1 MRFVHNL
8 FHKSTNNTQPRLSG
22 VQIYIKAAQQTRT
35 RRTQNLPISILPRF
49 CSQIDHN
56 ILLLT
61 TPPSHKVHSKKQKN
75 STYHND
81 FSKIVLIS
89 RSEIIKKQN
98 IQNMAT
104 SYPELKRPKNKILTV
119 IKEYL
124 IMTIGMCIYSFGW
137 IGCVLP
143 AKSTSGAA
151 SGLAIVVSTAL
162 QNTMGWEVKI
172 GTIVLIINVVLLIIA
187 GFLLGWNFG
196 IKTIYCIFALSMS
209 MNIWQDI
216 LPADDFLHIDRFL
229 SMVIGGVVTG
239 FGVAIAIMQGGSA
252 GGTDIVAMIINKF
265 RSISYGRII
274 FILDLLIIASSLTV
288 GFSIDAAIYGYIMT
302 LVFGYTVD
310 MILAGNKQSSQVFII
325 SPKYDDITH
334 ALTTELGRGVT
345 LIEGEGGYTHN
356 KTKMVMVVCS
366 NRETPAV
373 MKYVK
378 DIDPNAFITVA
389 SVMGVYGQGFQ
400 PIKL

>member
-1 MRFVHNL
+1 MTTPNSKPNIQ
-8 FHKSTNNTQPRLSG
+8 KS
-22 VQIYIKAAQQTRT
+22 A
-35 RRTQNLPISILPRF
+35 F
-49 CSQIDHN
+49 
-56 ILLLT
+56 LT
-61 TPPSHKVHSKKQKN
+61 T
-75 STYHND
+75 
-81 FSKIVLIS
+81 
-89 RSEIIKKQN
+89 
-98 IQNMAT
+98 A
-104 SYPELKRPKNKILTV
+104 
-119 IKEYL
+119 KEYL

-151 SGLAIVVSTAL
+151 SGLAIVISKAL
-162 QNTMGWEVKI
+162 ENAVGWEIKI
-172 GTIVLIINVVLLIIA
+172 GTIVLCINVVLLIIA
-187 GFLLGWNFG
+187 GLTLGWKFG

-229 SMVIGGVVTG
+229 SMIIGGVRTG
-239 FGVAIAIMQGGSA
+239 FGVAITLMQGGSA

-265 RSISYGRII
+265 RSISYGRVI

-288 GFSIDAAIYGYIMT
+288 GFTIDAAIYGYIMT

-325 SPKYDDITH
+325 SPKYNEITH
-334 ALTTELGRGVT
+334 ALTTQLGRGVT
-345 LIEGEGGYTHN
+345 LIDGEGGYTHN

-378 DIDPNAFITVA
+378 DIDPNAFMTVA

>member
-1 MRFVHNL
+1 
-8 FHKSTNNTQPRLSG
+8 
-22 VQIYIKAAQQTRT
+22 
-35 RRTQNLPISILPRF
+35 
-49 CSQIDHN
+49 
-56 ILLLT
+56 
-61 TPPSHKVHSKKQKN
+61 
-75 STYHND
+75 
-81 FSKIVLIS
+81 
-89 RSEIIKKQN
+89 
-98 IQNMAT
+98 MAT

-229 SMVIGGVVTG
+229 SMIIGGVVTG

-325 SPKYDDITH
+325 SPKYNDITH

-378 DIDPNAFITVA
+378 DIDPNAFMTVA

>member
-1 MRFVHNL
+1 
-8 FHKSTNNTQPRLSG
+8 
-22 VQIYIKAAQQTRT
+22 
-35 RRTQNLPISILPRF
+35 
-49 CSQIDHN
+49 
-56 ILLLT
+56 
-61 TPPSHKVHSKKQKN
+61 
-75 STYHND
+75 
-81 FSKIVLIS
+81 
-89 RSEIIKKQN
+89 
-98 IQNMAT
+98 
-104 SYPELKRPKNKILTV
+104 
-119 IKEYL
+119 
-124 IMTIGMCIYSFGW
+124 MTIGMCIYSFGW

-151 SGLAIVVSTAL
+151 SGLAIVISKAL
-162 QNTMGWEVKI
+162 ENAVGWEIKI
-172 GTIVLIINVVLLIIA
+172 GTIVLCINVVLLIIA
-187 GFLLGWNFG
+187 GLTLGWKFG

-229 SMVIGGVVTG
+229 SMIIGGVITG
-239 FGVAIAIMQGGSA
+239 FGVAITLMQGGSA

-265 RSISYGRII
+265 RSISYGRVI

-288 GFSIDAAIYGYIMT
+288 GFTIDAAIYGYIMT

-325 SPKYDDITH
+325 SPKYEEITR
-334 ALTTELGRGVT
+334 ALNMDLGRGAT

-356 KTKMVMVVCS
+356 KTKIVMVVCN

-378 DIDPNAFITVA
+378 DIDPNAFMTVA